1 MVSFNAASV
10 RHVVEKIMFIKDDI
24 QAAYFESYYGSSC
37 WEVWD
42 DTYLMWPELL
52 EVW

>member
-1 MVSFNAASV
+1 
-10 RHVVEKIMFIKDDI
+10 MFIKDDI
-24 QAAYFESYYGSSC
+24 QGAYFESYYGSSC
-37 WEVWD
+37 WAVWG

>member
-1 MVSFNAASV
+1 
-10 RHVVEKIMFIKDDI
+10 MFIKDDM
-24 QAAYFESYYGSSC
+24 QDAYFESYWGTSC

-42 DTYLMWPELL
+42 DLFIMWPELL